1 MKEPL
6 VCVILVNYNGYEDTV
21 ACIQSLR
28 QIDYTNYKIIVI
40 DNGSTELPSE
50 EQIQYIKKHSKY
62 VVSDNNLGFSGG
74 NNLGM
79 KIADTLGADYYM
91 LLNNDTVVDTKFM
104 TKLVQTAEE
113 KENVGIV
120 TGKIFYY
127 DHPRHIWYAGGEVN
141 SDTCSVRHRYW
152 DEVDYISD
160 QEVEQITFATGCLWL
175 LPVKTVKEI
184 GTMDEKL
191 FLYSEDTE
199 YSFRLIDKGYKIYYN
214 NSAIIYHKVS
224 KSTSILSDIKQYYLL
239 RNEFYIINK
248 YAKKRYKA
256 FLKKIYVIIKQVL
269 KKELRIRVVLRAYS
283 DYKNNN
289 MGVFREGW
297 Y

>member
-1 MKEPL
+1 M
-6 VCVILVNYNGYEDTV
+6 
-21 ACIQSLR
+21 
-28 QIDYTNYKIIVI
+28 
-40 DNGSTELPSE
+40 
-50 EQIQYIKKHSKY
+50 
-62 VVSDNNLGFSGG
+62 
-74 NNLGM
+74 
-79 KIADTLGADYYM
+79 
-91 LLNNDTVVDTKFM
+91 
-104 TKLVQTAEE
+104 
-113 KENVGIV
+113 
-120 TGKIFYY
+120 
-127 DHPRHIWYAGGEVN
+127 N